1 MKKPFLVTDVKVN
14 TNFTS
19 ESNLLNIVYCTIG
32 GHIIIIIIMTAIVTG
47 CQIRTLRELKTKT

>member
-32 GHIIIIIIMTAIVTG
+32 GHIIIIMTAIVTG